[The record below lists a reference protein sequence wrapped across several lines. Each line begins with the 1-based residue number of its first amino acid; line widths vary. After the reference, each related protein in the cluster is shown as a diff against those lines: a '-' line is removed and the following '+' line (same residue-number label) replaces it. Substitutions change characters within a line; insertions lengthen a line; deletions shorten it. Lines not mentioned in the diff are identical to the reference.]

1 MNYFIYFCSRNQ
13 KFTLMKDL
21 QKLGILDYK
30 NVMTTP
36 DKTSKRSSSASY
48 FKVKPG
54 SNTAP
59 RLNTRLVKMP
69 EGLL

>member
-1 MNYFIYFCSRNQ
+1 
-13 KFTLMKDL
+13 MKDL
-21 QKLGILDYK
+21 KKLGILDYK
-30 NVMTTP
+30 SVVTTS
-36 DKTSKRSSSASY
+36 KKKSKRSSLASY

-59 RLNTRLVKMP
+59 RLDTRLVKMP

>member
-1 MNYFIYFCSRNQ
+1 
-13 KFTLMKDL
+13 MKDL

-30 NVMTTP
+30 SVMTTSN
-36 DKTSKRSSSASY
+36 KTSERSSFASY

-59 RLNTRLVKMP
+59 RLNTRLVKIP

>member
-1 MNYFIYFCSRNQ
+1 MEN
-13 KFTLMKDL
+13 LE
-21 QKLGILDYK
+21 KLGIIGYK
-30 NVMTTP
+30 RVKTTSG
-36 DKTSKRSSSASY
+36 KVSERSSSASY

-59 RLNTRLVKMP
+59 RLNTRIVKMP

>member
-1 MNYFIYFCSRNQ
+1 M
-13 KFTLMKDL
+13 LMQDL
-21 QKLGILDYK
+21 KKLGITDYK
-30 NVMTTP
+30 QTSP
-36 DKTSKRSSSASY
+36 KRLSKRSSLASY

-59 RLNTRLVKMP
+59 RLHTRLVKMP

>member
-1 MNYFIYFCSRNQ
+1 
-13 KFTLMKDL
+13 MKDL
-21 QKLGILDYK
+21 QKLGILNYK
-30 NVMTTP
+30 SIVTTSNN
-36 DKTSKRSSSASY
+36 TSERNTSASY